1 MAGLSFLETT
11 LRPYLPFAYSIGI
24 IVAGGI
30 ANQVVHRNQ
39 ALNSFRSIELV
50 TVCFVILI
58 CVGPLLSFYE
68 VMLKAKR
75 YGTFE
80 YGRFAIMLGHE
91 FESKWIDAPTGP
103 SANTL
108 EVPDFSTTTDLFS
121 ITANVRQ
128 IKPFPFGVQSVL
140 RLVVAT
146 LVPSIPIAITAVPFD
161 VLLDKLF
168 KLLV

>member
-50 TVCFVILI
+50 TVCFVVLI
-58 CVGPLLSFYE
+58 CAGPLLSFYE

-91 FESKWIDAPTGP
+91 FESKWIDAPNGP